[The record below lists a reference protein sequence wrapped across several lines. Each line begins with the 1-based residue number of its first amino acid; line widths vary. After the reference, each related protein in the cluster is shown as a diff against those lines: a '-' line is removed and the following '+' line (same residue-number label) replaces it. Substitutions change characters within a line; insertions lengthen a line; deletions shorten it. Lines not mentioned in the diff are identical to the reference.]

1 MNIELFKKVE
11 KIKQK
16 YINKY
21 PCLEC
26 DGTGV
31 KFSDKFT
38 RFCFWCDGSGI
49 DNRIWKQYQNKIKE
63 LNKQQQNNEVKK

>member
-49 DNRIWKQYQNKIKE
+49 DNLSLIHI
-63 LNKQQQNNEVKK
+63 